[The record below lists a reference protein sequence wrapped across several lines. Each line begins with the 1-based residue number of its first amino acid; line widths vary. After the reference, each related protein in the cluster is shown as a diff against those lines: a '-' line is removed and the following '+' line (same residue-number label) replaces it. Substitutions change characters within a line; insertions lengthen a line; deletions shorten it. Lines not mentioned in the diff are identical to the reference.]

1 MPRINL
7 LPWREQQLNE
17 RKTAFAVGLGVATLG
32 ALLATGAAWLFFNSL
47 VEAQIRR
54 NARLTSE
61 IKELDARIEE
71 INTLEEQKTRFVARM
86 QIIDKLQRSRPEIV
100 HVFDTFVS
108 TLPDGTYLT
117 SITQTNQRFKIQG
130 VAQSSTRV
138 SAFMRNIDASQWLR
152 NPELEVVESKKDNPL
167 GSDFTL
173 SADQVATV
181 IDDKSAPAGAAA
193 RPAATAQAKATP

>member
-7 LPWREQQLNE
+7 LPWREQLLNE
-17 RKTAFAVGLGVATLG
+17 RKTAFAVGLGAATVG
-32 ALLATGAAWLFFNSL
+32 ALLVTGAAWLFFNSL
-47 VEAQIRR
+47 IESQNRR
-54 NARLTSE
+54 NTLLTNE
-61 IKELDARIEE
+61 IKELDKKIEE
-71 INTLEEQKTRFVARM
+71 INSLEDQKARFVARM
-86 QIIDKLQRSRPEIV
+86 QIIEKLQRSRPEIV

-117 SITQTNQRFKIQG
+117 GITQTGQRFKIQG

-138 SAFMRNIDASQWLR
+138 STLMRNIDASQWLK

-173 SADQVATV
+173 FADQVATV
-181 IDDKSAPAGAAA
+181 IDEKPAQAAGTAA
-193 RPAATAQAKATP
+193 RRPQP